1 MVKQDI
7 VEKMATELD
16 VPKAKME
23 RAIDAAIESIIDAM
37 KKGDKVNISGFGIF
51 TAKHKE
57 ARTARNPKTG
67 ESVQVPAKTAAKFRP
82 AKNLKEVLNQ

>member
-7 VEKMATELD
+7 VEKLAVDLE
-16 VPKAKME
+16 VPKAKVE
-23 RAIDAAIESIIDAM
+23 RALDAVIESIIEAM

-67 ESVQVPAKTAAKFRP
+67 ASVQVPAKTAAKFRP
-82 AKNLKEVLNQ
+82 AKNLKEVLNK

>member
-1 MVKQDI
+1 MVKQEL
-7 VEKMATELD
+7 VEKLATELD
-16 VPKAKME
+16 VPKAKAE
-23 RAIDAAIESIIDAM
+23 RALDSMFETIIEAM

>member
-1 MVKQDI
+1 MVKQDL
-7 VEKMATELD
+7 VEKLATELD
-16 VPKAKME
+16 VPKAKAE
-23 RAIDAAIESIIDAM
+23 RALDGMFDTIIETI

-51 TAKHKE
+51 TSKRKE

>member
-67 ESVQVPAKTAAKFRP
+67 ASVQVPAKTAAKFRP

>member
-7 VEKMATELD
+7 VEKMATELE

-23 RAIDAAIESIIDAM
+23 RAIDAVIESIIDAM

-67 ESVQVPAKTAAKFRP
+67 ASVQVPAKTAAKFRP